1 MAIAF
6 WSVLT
11 VAGADD
17 ILAVALDLPLAGLRW
32 AERIAL
38 FGLPPLALVATVRI
52 CRGLQQRDRDVL
64 ERGVRTGLLDERG
77 DGVFVE
83 LRQRPRGVDADGRP
97 VPLAYDGVR
106 VEHSVIEGER

>member
-1 MAIAF
+1 
-6 WSVLT
+6 VLT

-17 ILAVALDLPLAGLRW
+17 ILAVTLDLPLAGLRW

-38 FGLPPLALVATVRI
+38 FGLPPLALLATVKI
-52 CRGLQQRDRDVL
+52 CRGLQRRDRDVL
-64 ERGVRTGLLDERG
+64 ERGVRTGVLDERG

-83 LRQRPRGVDADGRP
+83 LRRPPGGLDAAGRP
-97 VPLAYDGVR
+97 VPLVYEGAR